1 MINKWLVSKVTKQ
14 LMQLNINK
22 QKKKIKQWAEDLDRQ
37 FSKDDI
43 QIADRYMK
51 RCSTLLVIREMH
63 IQTRDTTSHRLIWLS

>member
-63 IQTRDTTSHRLIWLS
+63 IQTTEIPPHTA